1 MNPSAS
7 GWIKKLLNQVSETMY
22 SQTETD
28 VFYNNL
34 KHVGFIYGS
43 NIKVVLNIVKP
54 FDLSEEERCKT
65 NLLLTYYFIYNK
77 EETKKNE
84 EFTES
89 LIRYYKSISDQ
100 KRSFFEDLFSD
111 KSPDGLLEK
120 IIHKRIHIDDNF
132 ISKSFNYFLIN
143 ALLFVDVLGY
153 QRFLKDE
160 TDIKDYVK
168 NLESALETIVFSVI
182 ENKSEKS
189 EYDENLIKLFE
200 GSIRHKNAKLL
211 TYSDAIAIIN
221 EPLEKLYVIDLVC
234 MASWTD
240 KIIDREEQHFLNQ
253 LKTDLNVDNTVIV
266 RSVNDINLFYD
277 EHKEDVAFL
286 SSKNLAQSFYDNSS
300 KVVSKL
306 ITRNS
311 KRLIKELS
319 ESKEAM
325 TLLAQSTT
333 RNLTDEEQKK
343 IQTQLLDIFKSIP
356 SLAIFMLPGGMLLL
370 PLFVKFIP
378 KLLPSAFDDNRIT
391 EDKKKLD

>member
-1 MNPSAS
+1 MNPSAN
-7 GWIKKLLNQVSETMY
+7 GWIKKLLNEVSETMY
-22 SQTETD
+22 SQTETSK
-28 VFYNNL
+28 FYDKL
-34 KHVGFIYGS
+34 KQAGFIYGS
-43 NIKVVLNIVKP
+43 NIKVVLDIVKP
-54 FDLSEEERCKT
+54 FDLTEEERCKI
-65 NLLLTYYFIYNK
+65 NLLLTYYFIYKK
-77 EETKKNE
+77 EQPDED
-84 EFTES
+84 FIDS

-100 KRSFFEDLFSD
+100 KRSFFEELFGDKKSD
-111 KSPDGLLEK
+111 SLLES

-153 QRFLKDE
+153 QRFLKVE
-160 TDIKDYVK
+160 KGIKDYV
-168 NLESALETIVFSVI
+168 NLLESALETIVFSVI
-182 ENKSEKS
+182 DAKSKKT
-189 EYDENLIKLFE
+189 EYDHNLIKLFE
-200 GSIRHKNAKLL
+200 GSIRHKNSELPSYNQAV
-211 TYSDAIAIIN
+211 TFIN
-221 EPLEKLYVIDLVC
+221 TTLEKLYIIDLVC

-240 KIIDREEQHFLNQ
+240 KVIDKEERDFLNR
-253 LKTDLNVDNTVIV
+253 LKTDLSLNNENIVKCVD
-266 RSVNDINLFYD
+266 DINSFYE

-325 TLLAQSTT
+325 TLLAQSTQ
-333 RNLTDEEQKK
+333 RNLTEDEQKK
-343 IQTQLLDIFKSIP
+343 IQSQLLDIFKSIP

-378 KLLPSAFDDNRIT
+378 KLLPSAFDDNRID
-391 EDKKKLD
+391 DKE

>member
-1 MNPSAS
+1 MNPSAN
-7 GWIKKLLNQVSETMY
+7 GWIKKLLNEVSETMY
-22 SQTETD
+22 SQTETSK
-28 VFYNNL
+28 FYDKL
-34 KHVGFIYGS
+34 KQAGFIYGS
-43 NIKVVLNIVKP
+43 NIKVVLDIVKP
-54 FDLSEEERCKT
+54 FDLTEEERCKI
-65 NLLLTYYFIYNK
+65 NLLLTYYFIYKK
-77 EETKKNE
+77 EQPDED
-84 EFTES
+84 FIDS

-100 KRSFFEDLFSD
+100 KRSFFEELFGDKKSD
-111 KSPDGLLEK
+111 SLLES

-153 QRFLKDE
+153 QRFLKVE
-160 TDIKDYVK
+160 KGIKDYV
-168 NLESALETIVFSVI
+168 NLLESALETIVFSVI
-182 ENKSEKS
+182 DAKSKKT
-189 EYDENLIKLFE
+189 EYDHNLIKLFE
-200 GSIRHKNAKLL
+200 GSIRHKNSELPSYNQAV
-211 TYSDAIAIIN
+211 TFIN
-221 EPLEKLYVIDLVC
+221 TTLEKLYIIDLVC

-240 KIIDREEQHFLNQ
+240 KVIDKEERDFLNR
-253 LKTDLNVDNTVIV
+253 LKTDLSLKSENIIKSVD
-266 RSVNDINLFYD
+266 DINSFYE

-325 TLLAQSTT
+325 TLLAQSTQ
-333 RNLTDEEQKK
+333 RNLTEDEQKK
-343 IQTQLLDIFKSIP
+343 IQSQLLDIFKSIP

-378 KLLPSAFDDNRIT
+378 KLLPSAFDDNRID
-391 EDKKKLD
+391 DKK

>member
-1 MNPSAS
+1 MNPSAN

-22 SQTETD
+22 SETETD
-28 VFYNNL
+28 AFYINL
-34 KHVGFIYGS
+34 KHAGFIYGS
-43 NIKVVLNIVKP
+43 NIKVVLDIVKP
-54 FDLSEEERCKT
+54 FELSEEERCKT
-65 NLLLTYYFIYNK
+65 NLLLTFYYIYNK
-77 EETKKNE
+77 EKTE
-84 EFTES
+84 EQFTQS

-111 KSPDGLLEK
+111 KSADSLLEK
-120 IIHKRIHIDDNF
+120 ILHKRIHIDDNF

-160 TDIKDYVK
+160 NKIKDYVE

-182 ENKSEKS
+182 ENKTVKS

-200 GSIRHKNAKLL
+200 SSIRYKNAELL
-211 TYSDAIAIIN
+211 TYNDAITIIN

-240 KIIDREEQHFLNQ
+240 KIIDNEEKSFLNQ
-253 LKTDLNVDNTVIV
+253 LKKDLGVDNTVIV
-266 RSVNDINLFYD
+266 RSINDINLFYD
-277 EHKEDVAFL
+277 EHKGDVAFL

-306 ITRNS
+306 INRNS

-319 ESKEAM
+319 ESKEALY
-325 TLLAQSTT
+325 LLTQSTQ

-343 IQTQLLDIFKSIP
+343 IQTQLIDIFKSIP

-370 PLFVKFIP
+370 PLFIKFIP
-378 KLLPSAFDDNRIT
+378 KLLPSAFDDNRID
-391 EDKKKLD
+391 EKD

>member
-22 SQTETD
+22 SQTESA

-34 KHVGFIYGS
+34 KRAGFIYGS
-43 NIKVVLNIVKP
+43 NIKVVLDIVKP
-54 FDLSEEERCKT
+54 FELSEEERCKT
-65 NLLLTYYFIYNK
+65 NLLLTFYYIYNK
-77 EETKKNE
+77 EKPEVQ
-84 EFTES
+84 FTES

-111 KSPDGLLEK
+111 NSPDSLLEK

-132 ISKSFNYFLIN
+132 ITKSFNYFLIN
-143 ALLFVDVLGY
+143 ALLFVDILGY

-160 TDIKDYVK
+160 NNIKSYVE

-182 ENKSEKS
+182 ENKTAKS

-200 GSIRHKNAKLL
+200 ASVRYKNAELL
-211 TYSDAIAIIN
+211 TYTEAIAIIN
-221 EPLEKLYVIDLVC
+221 DPLEKLYVIDLVC

-240 KIIDREEQHFLNQ
+240 KIIDNEEHNFLNQ
-253 LKTDLNVDNTVIV
+253 LKTDLAIDHTIIV
-266 RSVNDINLFYD
+266 KSVNDINLFYD
-277 EHKEDVAFL
+277 EHKGEVAFL

-306 ITRNS
+306 INRNS

-319 ESKEAM
+319 ESKEALY
-325 TLLAQSTT
+325 LLTQSTQ

-343 IQTQLLDIFKSIP
+343 IQTQLIDIFKSIP

-370 PLFVKFIP
+370 PLFIKFIP
-378 KLLPSAFDDNRIT
+378 KLLPSAFDDNRID
-391 EDKKKLD
+391 DKD